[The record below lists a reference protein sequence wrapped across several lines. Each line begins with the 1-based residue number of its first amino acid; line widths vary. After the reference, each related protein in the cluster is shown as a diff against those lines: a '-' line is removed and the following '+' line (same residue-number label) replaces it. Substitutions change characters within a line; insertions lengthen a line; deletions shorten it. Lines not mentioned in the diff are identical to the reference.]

1 MERNLKPGAGKPHS
15 KDLEKF
21 AVDLAVSAVNSS
33 GRALDIDT
41 GDVDPS
47 PTALDLP
54 AVHEPA
60 TCSHHR
66 YVCVM
71 CGTPLGRNPT

>member
-1 MERNLKPGAGKPHS
+1 MES
-15 KDLEKF
+15 
-21 AVDLAVSAVNSS
+21 AVDLAVAAVEDS
-33 GRALDIDT
+33 GRPLDIDA
-41 GDVDPS
+41 GDVDLS

-66 YVCVM
+66 YVCAM
-71 CGTPLGRNPT
+71 CGMPLSRIPE